1 MSEKEKNQE
10 LAKQPL
16 PIMTDKQTLFA
27 EKWLTYRNATR
38 AYIEAGYNTKTQNS
52 AGVEGFKMLR
62 KPNVAAYIAIRRA
75 QIAIHNQLNLD
86 DCLGVLADIINSNP
100 MDYITLNEEG
110 EAEVDMKKMTREK
123 ARAVKSVVTETSY
136 IGEVKK
142 VQTKLVFYDRDKA
155 AVDYGKHLG
164 GFTSK
169 VELSGSLDIA
179 EKMRAA
185 RNRAKPS
192 SEQDGK

>member
-1 MSEKEKNQE
+1 MSEKEKNKE

-27 EKWLTYRNATR
+27 EKWLTYRNGTR
-38 AYIEAGYNTKTQNS
+38 AYIEAGYSCKNS
-52 AGVEGFKMLR
+52 E
-62 KPNVAAYIAIRRA
+62 VAAVEAVKLLRHPKVSVYIAIRRA
-75 QIAIHNQLNLD
+75 QIAIHNQLDLD

-136 IGEVKK
+136 IGKVKK

-179 EKMRAA
+179 DKLRAA
-185 RNRAKPS
+185 RNRAKPTS
-192 SEQDGK
+192 DSDGK